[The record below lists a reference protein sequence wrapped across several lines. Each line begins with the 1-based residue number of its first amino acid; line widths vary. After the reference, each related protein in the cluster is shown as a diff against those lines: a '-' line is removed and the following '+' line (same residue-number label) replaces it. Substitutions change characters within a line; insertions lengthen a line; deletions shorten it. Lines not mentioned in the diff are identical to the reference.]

1 MEYVD
6 HRIEFGC
13 LIGRVDLQR
22 RDKVVPDCRVGKVAI
37 GGGREFTAYKD
48 LKECRV

>member
-1 MEYVD
+1 VLVNLLPYVGFEGS
-6 HRIEFGC
+6 HRTVVFSHYRH
-13 LIGRVDLQR
+13 IGQ
-22 RDKVVPDCRVGKVAI
+22 VAI